1 MGKDS
6 EKLNLIYQALKG
18 KDCVTVLSQNL
29 TEFEE
34 FTDFMMVDQTYFL
47 ESPDKSLL
55 DEDHIDVSGKS
66 IDEICKILGVEN

>member
-1 MGKDS
+1 
-6 EKLNLIYQALKG
+6 
-18 KDCVTVLSQNL
+18 QNL